1 VAVLVGA
8 DSVVEAEPVTEPVV
22 EAVSVVEAEP
32 EAVSEVEAEAVSEVE
47 AEAVSE
53 VEAEAVSEVEAEA
66 VSEVDWLTETVLEAV
81 SEAEVVLAVSWGTQ
95 SQAFRASCRLP
106 QTSSTGERSQ
116 LGTSIEAQ
124 NAARSARF
132 LTRR

>member
-32 EAVSEVEAEAVSEVE
+32 EAVSVVEAEAVSEVE

-53 VEAEAVSEVEAEA
+53 VEAEAVSVVEAEA

-95 SQAFRASCRLP
+95 SQAFTASCWLAQAP
-106 QTSSTGERSQ
+106 STGVRSQ
-116 LGTSIEAQ
+116 LRWSTEAQ
-124 NAARSARF
+124 NSARPSRC

>member
-32 EAVSEVEAEAVSEVE
+32 
-47 AEAVSE
+47 
-53 VEAEAVSEVEAEA
+53 EAVSEVEAEA